1 MSVAHADDI
10 TPEPALEPPV
20 VAPVVAPGP
29 TTHAVGADGADGA
42 VGRTDPDLVP
52 VVEPAEH
59 EHEHEHEQ
67 QKKPKKPKKK
77 KHGKL
82 AFAGRA
88 FVRGAVVKDKADPD
102 AVAQGTV
109 NSARVKVEYRWHAL
123 RAELAAELATRVR
136 LKTAFIQLRLADGAS
151 TVDVRAG
158 QMKMPFSAIQ
168 LTSIWGLPMADRGLL
183 DNVLVKRLQ
192 VAGRAVGAMVI
203 AEWPSV
209 WSATL
214 QVGVFQGTDDAGTA
228 LAATASNRFGQDGVA
243 RLSVRPAHGLELGVA
258 GSARVGEILAVPLV
272 VSRGYAG
279 EVDAT
284 LDVAA
289 GPGVL
294 RVWAEGMLGTSWLV
308 SRFDPTRTRVTFAE
322 GRGIASYR
330 LGGAAH
336 GKRYGEL
343 YGVFGA
349 LDPDTS
355 IRHDLI
361 SEATGGVTYGAWNAW
376 RIQLELE
383 RWQVASAAPIGIVA
397 LGVGPATSTT
407 FLVQLGARL

>member
-1 MSVAHADDI
+1 MDAPSSDAAGQVPLQPDAQPANVQLAPSPGVGDDASLI
-10 TPEPALEPPV
+10 D
-20 VAPVVAPGP
+20 APVG
-29 TTHAVGADGADGA
+29 TTAAKAKTN
-42 VGRTDPDLVP
+42 R
-52 VVEPAEH
+52 
-59 EHEHEHEQ
+59 
-67 QKKPKKPKKK
+67 KK

-102 AVAQGTV
+102 AVAQGTL

-123 RAELAAELATRVR
+123 RAELEAELASRFK
-136 LKTAFIQLRLADGAS
+136 LKNAFIELRLTDRGP

-158 QMKMPFSAIQ
+158 QMKMPFSGIQ

-203 AEWPSV
+203 AEWPSA
-209 WSATL
+209 WSAKL
-214 QVGVFQGTDDAGTA
+214 QVGVFQGTDDAGTP
-228 LAATASNRFGQDGVA
+228 LAATASDRFGQDGVA
-243 RLSVRPAHGLELGVA
+243 RISVQPMHGLELGVA
-258 GSARVGEILAVPLV
+258 GSARVGELQVVPLA

-279 EVDAT
+279 EVDAN

-294 RVWAEGMLGTSWLV
+294 RVWAEGIVGTSWLV

-322 GRGIASYR
+322 GRGIAAYR

-349 LDPDTS
+349 LDPDTA

-383 RWQVASAAPIGIVA
+383 RWHVASAAPIGIVE

-407 FLVQLGARL
+407 VLVQLGARL